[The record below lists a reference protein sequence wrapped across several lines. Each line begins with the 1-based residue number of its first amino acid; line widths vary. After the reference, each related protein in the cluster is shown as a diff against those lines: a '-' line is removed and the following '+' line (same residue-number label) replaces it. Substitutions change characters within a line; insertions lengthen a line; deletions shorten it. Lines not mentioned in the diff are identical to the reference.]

1 MLGENTRNKNIGKR
15 KGGVTMEQRRVLD
28 NGEVVIK
35 TEEGIYFHAL
45 DESSIP
51 LLIGEEEGK
60 ELMGV

>member
-1 MLGENTRNKNIGKR
+1 
-15 KGGVTMEQRRVLD
+15 MEQRRVLD